1 MLETTVANYIDKH
14 KLLPAQGE
22 VIVAVSGGAD
32 SLCLLHL
39 LHQLCGAG
47 KRYPGVSL
55 HAAHL
60 NHKLRGEASAR
71 DAAAVASI
79 VASWGLPLTTG
90 EVDVPALAR
99 EERRSLEE
107 AARSARYRFLREVAQ
122 GQPIAVAH
130 HADDQVETILLHFLR
145 GSGLAGMVGMLP
157 RQQDIIRPLLEVRHA
172 QTVAY
177 CQEHGIEPLEDL
189 SNADRRFR
197 RNRIRHEL
205 LPLLESLYPG
215 IQSTLLRNASAIQVD
230 VAWLE
235 QQVDTCWP
243 AVVVW
248 ERDDAIKLNTQAL
261 LALPLSLQR
270 HLLRRVTAR
279 LCEGQSPLEIRHY
292 TLIEQLLT
300 QHHDRQER
308 TLHLPRQ
315 LRVIRTFKEVTFER
329 LAVRED
335 LSDAAGSRGEG
346 VSPGRPQ
353 GSPPPFPTTPALTE
367 TRGDESNM
375 IMVRAGVAD
384 DVGRG
389 PLRSPSSQ
397 KGLGRERGV
406 AEAALLPVPGRIEV
420 PGTPW
425 IAVAEMVPAE
435 LMEKVRQALRLEN
448 WSEVWRLLPPA
459 RHAVYIDGDAA
470 GSFLQVRAR
479 RPGDRMQPLGM
490 QYEKKV
496 QDIFVD
502 KHIARR
508 ERGSVPLFF
517 TASHCIWLAGVCLD
531 ERARL
536 TSKTQ
541 QVVRLSIIDK
551 ARVSRFEFSREGEM
565 HEDIQEILLTS
576 EEIQAKIAEL
586 GERLTTDYRSKNLL
600 LLGTLKGAVPFIA
613 DLARAIHLPLEI
625 DYMAVSSYGNATE
638 SSGVVRILKDLEGPV
653 QHKHVLIVEDIVDSG
668 MTLHYL
674 MDVLRQR
681 KPLSLRVCTLLDK
694 KRERV
699 KPVKLDYT
707 GFQIPNQFVV
717 GYGLD
722 YAQRYRNLPYIGI
735 LKPSV
740 YQEDLPEPQRR
751 HESPAEGN

>member
-1 MLETTVANYIDKH
+1 MLETIVANYIDKH
-14 KLLPAQGE
+14 QLLLAHGE

-60 NHKLRGEASAR
+60 NHKLRGEASAQ
-71 DAAAVASI
+71 DAATVASI
-79 VASWGLPLTTG
+79 VASWGLPLTPG

-99 EERRSLEE
+99 EERRSLED
-107 AARSARYRFLREVAQ
+107 AARSARYRFLREVAR
-122 GQPIAVAH
+122 GQPIAMAH
-130 HADDQVETILLHFLR
+130 HADDQVETVLLHFLR
-145 GSGLAGMVGMLP
+145 GSGLTGMVGMLP

-177 CQEHGIEPLEDL
+177 CQEHGIKPLEDL
-189 SNADRRFR
+189 SNTDPRFL
-197 RNRIRHEL
+197 RNRIRYEL
-205 LPLLESLYPG
+205 LPLLESLNPG
-215 IQSTLLRNASAIQVD
+215 IHSTLLRTASAIQVD

-235 QQVDTCWP
+235 KQVDNCWP
-243 AVVVW
+243 AVVVS
-248 ERDDAIKLNTQAL
+248 EQDDVVKLSIQAL

-300 QHHDRQER
+300 RHHDRQER
-308 TLHLPRQ
+308 TLHLPQ
-315 LRVIRTFKEVTFER
+315 GLRVIRNFNEVTFER
-329 LAVRED
+329 LTARRGRFIAPTAD
-335 LSDAAGSRGEG
+335 LSAKWTVGADLSR
-346 VSPGRPQ
+346 
-353 GSPPPFPTTPALTE
+353 PPPIYRP
-367 TRGDESNM
+367 
-375 IMVRAGVAD
+375 
-384 DVGRG
+384 
-389 PLRSPSSQ
+389 
-397 KGLGRERGV
+397 
-406 AEAALLPVPGRIEV
+406 AEAALLPVPGCIEV

-425 IAVAEMVPAE
+425 IAVAEPVSAE

-448 WSEVWRLLPPA
+448 WPEVWRLLPPA
-459 RHAVYIDGDAA
+459 RHAVYIDADVA
-470 GSFLQVRAR
+470 GTLLQVRTR

-508 ERGSVPLFF
+508 ERESVPLFF

-536 TSKTQ
+536 TSRTQ
-541 QVVRLSIIDK
+541 QVVRLSIINKTNRIPLTGSDENGNVVAGLAP
-551 ARVSRFEFSREGEM
+551 ARENNISQEVDM

-586 GERLTTDYRSKNLL
+586 GEQITTDYQGKNLL

-613 DLARAIHLPLEI
+613 DLARAIRLPLEI

-681 KPLSLRVCTLLDK
+681 KPLSLRVCALLDK
-694 KRERV
+694 QRERV
-699 KPVKLDYT
+699 KPVKMDYT

-735 LKPSV
+735 LKPTV

-751 HESPAEGN
+751 HESPAE

>member
-14 KLLPAQGE
+14 QLLPAHGE

-39 LHQLCGAG
+39 LHQLCGPG
-47 KRYPGVSL
+47 KRYPAVSL

-60 NHKLRGEASAR
+60 NHKLRGEASAQ
-71 DAAAVASI
+71 DAATVASI
-79 VASWGLPLTTG
+79 VASWGLPLTPG

-99 EERRSLEE
+99 EERRSLED
-107 AARSARYRFLREVAQ
+107 AARSARYRFLREVAH

-130 HADDQVETILLHFLR
+130 HADDQVETVLLHFLR
-145 GSGLAGMVGMLP
+145 GSGLTGMVGMLP

-177 CQEHGIEPLEDL
+177 CQEHGIQPLEDL
-189 SNADRRFR
+189 SNTDPRFL

-215 IQSTLLRNASAIQVD
+215 IHSTLLRNASAIQVD

-235 QQVDTCWP
+235 KQVDTYWL
-243 AVVVW
+243 AVVVS
-248 ERDDAIKLNTQAL
+248 ERDDAIKLNIQAL

-279 LCEGQSPLEIRHY
+279 LYEGQSSLEIRHY

-315 LRVIRTFKEVTFER
+315 LHVIRNFNELTFER
-329 LAVRED
+329 RRGPIYRAPRRFIAPPAD
-335 LSDAAGSRGEG
+335 LSRPSPIHRPNAGLLIEE
-346 VSPGRPQ
+346 Q
-353 GSPPPFPTTPALTE
+353 
-367 TRGDESNM
+367 
-375 IMVRAGVAD
+375 
-384 DVGRG
+384 
-389 PLRSPSSQ
+389 
-397 KGLGRERGV
+397 
-406 AEAALLPVPGRIEV
+406 AEAALLPVPGRVEV

-425 IAVAEMVPAE
+425 IAVAETIPAG
-435 LMEKVRQALRLEN
+435 LIEKVRQALRLEN

-459 RHAVYIDGDAA
+459 RHAVYIDGYVA
-470 GSFLQVRAR
+470 GSLLQVRTR
-479 RPGDRMQPLGM
+479 QPGDRMQPLGM

-502 KHIARR
+502 KHVASR

-517 TASHCIWLAGVCLD
+517 TTSHCIWLAGLCLD

-541 QVVRLSIIDK
+541 QVVRLSIIDGGRMK
-551 ARVSRFEFSREGEM
+551 NSISFSREVDM

-576 EEIQAKIAEL
+576 EEIQAKVAEL
-586 GERLTTDYRSKNLL
+586 AEQITTNYQGKNLL

-613 DLARAIHLPLEI
+613 DLARAINLPLEI

-681 KPLSLRVCTLLDK
+681 KPLSLCVCALLDK
-694 KRERV
+694 RRERV

-735 LKPSV
+735 LKSSV

-751 HESPAEGN
+751 HESPAEGK